1 MSVKHKLIGM
11 ASLAVLLLLVVG
23 GFGFTGIAQLN
34 QSASQLQLQSQILGN
49 HLTADMMHDALSSD
63 VLAAVVASSSGDQSA
78 LETAQADQRE
88 HAQTFREMLAANESL
103 ITDPATANALRTVLP
118 VLNSYIN
125 STDRIVSLAE
135 SDMSQRLST
144 PNTPTEPVLLTDET
158 LADGNVAPA
167 AVTPIVETQPSQALN
182 ELDDFRDAYAQL
194 ADQMGSLTELIERNA
209 SAVQAEAGETAVA
222 SNLMMGAALGVGVLL
237 MVTLAWL
244 ISRSIVGPLNE
255 LLANAEIA
263 ATGNLGTSLTINGSQ
278 EIANSARALETMR
291 LNLST
296 MVAAI
301 GDSAKQLSSA
311 SDDMTSA
318 TSKSRG
324 SVDHQQAAISQV
336 AAAMHE
342 MTATS
347 QEVADNIKRIADAA
361 VAANQESTSGTEVV
375 RGTISDVRDLAAQI
389 EQSAAV
395 INQLNEDSED
405 ISGVLST
412 ITGIA
417 EQTNLL
423 ALNAAIEA
431 ARAGEQGRGFAVVA
445 DEVRTLASRT
455 QQSIGQIQATIEK
468 LQGGSQSAV
477 KAMESSR
484 NKSGKVMEQARRAG
498 ASLEAIVRGVS
509 EIKDMSVQ
517 IADAA
522 AQQSTVSEDISRSLE
537 QIDGQSHITTEGLG
551 RTSQSA
557 VAVADIASELTKA
570 VSKFRL

>member
-1 MSVKHKLIGM
+1 MSVKQKLIGM
-11 ASLAVLLLLVVG
+11 AALAVLLLLIVG

-34 QSASQLQLQSQILGN
+34 QSTSHLQLQSNILGN

-63 VLAAVVASSSGDQSA
+63 VLAAVVASSSGDREA
-78 LETAQADQRE
+78 IETARADQRE
-88 HAQTFREMLAANESL
+88 HAQTFRDMLAANESL
-103 ITDPATANALRTVLP
+103 ITDPETATALQTVLP
-118 VLNSYIN
+118 VLTDYIN
-125 STDRIVSLAE
+125 SADRIVSLAE
-135 SDMSQRLST
+135 SDLSRALSSSPALT
-144 PNTPTEPVLLTDET
+144 ASVLTIDEPQEQNNAAATVVEPVTEARPT
-158 LADGNVAPA
+158 
-167 AVTPIVETQPSQALN
+167 QALA
-182 ELDDFRDAYAQL
+182 ELDDFRAAYARL
-194 ADQMGSLTELIERNA
+194 ADEMESLTRLIEQNA
-209 SAVQAEAGETAVA
+209 ASVEAEADETAIA
-222 SNLMMGAALGVGVLL
+222 SNMLMSLGLGVGVLL
-237 MVTLAWL
+237 MVALAWL

-324 SVDHQQAAISQV
+324 SVDQQQAAISQV

-361 VAANQESTSGTEVV
+361 IAANQESTSGTEVV